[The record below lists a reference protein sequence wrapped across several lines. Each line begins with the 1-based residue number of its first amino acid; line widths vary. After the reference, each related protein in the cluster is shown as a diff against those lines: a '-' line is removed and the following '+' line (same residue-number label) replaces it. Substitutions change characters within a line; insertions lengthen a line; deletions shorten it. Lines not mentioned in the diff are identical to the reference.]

1 MKKLN
6 YIIGLSALII
16 LSAGCKKDLNRT
28 PTNAITA
35 DVAYNT
41 PAGYKQV
48 LAKMYGGFAL
58 TGNGGPDASVG
69 DVAGID
75 QGSSDFLRLF
85 WNLQELTTDE
95 AAIVW
100 NDPGL
105 QDFHVMN
112 WTSTNIMIRGLYS
125 RSMYHITAC
134 NEFIR
139 ESAEAKLS
147 SRNITGTEADNIRH
161 YQAEARF
168 LRAYEYWVLL
178 DLFGNPPFVTEND
191 PIGKFIPSQIKR
203 ADLFTYIESELKAI
217 EPLLV
222 DAKQNEYGR
231 ADKAAAN
238 ALLARLYLNAE
249 VYTGQA
255 RYTEAITAAQKVI
268 SSGYTLNPKYA
279 NLFLGDNNVNNPE
292 TILALNYDGVNSQTY
307 GGTTYLIN
315 AAISA
320 ALDPKT
326 FGVPNG
332 GWSGMRATKNLPLL
346 FADYSGATDKRAMF
360 AAGSIEM
367 NDITVYTDGLA
378 VTKFKNI
385 TSTGT
390 IPASANGVYAS
401 TDFPLFRLAEMYLVY
416 AEAVKR
422 GGTGAEGQ
430 AITYLNLLRTRAYGN
445 ASGNI
450 TSYTLNDVLDERG
463 RELYWEGFRRSDL
476 IRYGRFTGDN
486 YLWPWKGGA
495 KAGKG
500 VEAFRVLYP
509 LPSTDIIANPNL
521 VQNAGY

>member
-6 YIIGLSALII
+6 YIAGIFTLIV
-16 LSAGCKKDLNRT
+16 LSAGCQKDLNRV

-35 DVAYNT
+35 DVAYNS
-41 PAGYKQV
+41 PQGYKQV
-48 LAKMYGGFAL
+48 LAKIYGGFAL
-58 TGNGGPDASVG
+58 TGNGGPDATVG

-139 ESAEAKLS
+139 ESADAKVAG
-147 SRNITGTEADNIRH
+147 RNITGADAENIRH

-191 PIGKFIPSQIKR
+191 PIGKFIPQQIKR

-222 DAKQNEYGR
+222 DARQNEYGR

-249 VYTGQA
+249 VYTGQG
-255 RYTEAITAAQKVI
+255 RYNDAVTAAQKVI
-268 SSGYTLNPKYA
+268 TSGYTLNPKYA

-292 TILALNYDGVNSQTY
+292 TILALNYDGVNSQSY

-315 AAISA
+315 AAINA

-332 GWSGMRATKNLPLL
+332 GWGGMRSTKNLPLL
-346 FADYSGATDKRAMF
+346 FSDYSGATDKRAMF
-360 AAGSIEM
+360 AGNTIEM
-367 NDITVYTDGLA
+367 NDLTVYTDGLA

-390 IPASANGVYAS
+390 TPASANGVYAS

-416 AEAVKR
+416 AEAIKR
-422 GGTGAEGQ
+422 GGAGSEAT
-430 AITYLNLLRTRAYGN
+430 AIGYLNLLRTRAYGN

-450 TSYTLNDVLDERG
+450 TSYSLNDVLDERG

-476 IRYGRFTGDN
+476 IRYNRFTNDS
-486 YLWPWKGGA
+486 YLWPWKGGV

-500 VEAFRVLYP
+500 VEGFRSLYP

-521 VQNAGY
+521 VQNTGY

>member
-1 MKKLN
+1 MKKFN
-6 YIIGLSALII
+6 YIIGLSALIL
-16 LSAGCKKDLNRT
+16 LSAGCKKDLNRV

-35 DVAYNT
+35 DAAYSS

-58 TGNGGPDASVG
+58 TGNGGPDATVG

-85 WNLQELTTDE
+85 WNMQELTTDE

-112 WTSTNIMIRGLYS
+112 WTSTNIMVRGLYS
-125 RSMYHITAC
+125 RSMYHITAL

-139 ESAEAKLS
+139 ESTDAKLS

-178 DLFGNPPFVTEND
+178 DLYGNPPFVTEND
-191 PIGKFIPSQIKR
+191 PIGKFIPPQIKR

-222 DAKQNEYGR
+222 AAKQNEYGR

-249 VYTGQA
+249 VYTGKEHNTDA
-255 RYTEAITAAQKVI
+255 ANYAQKVI
-268 SSGYTLNPKYA
+268 GSGYTLNPKYA

-292 TILALNYDGVNSQTY
+292 TILALNYDGVNSQSY

-315 AAISA
+315 AAISG

-346 FADYSGATDKRAMF
+346 FADYSGATDKRAKF
-360 AAGSIEM
+360 ASGNIEM

-378 VTKFKNI
+378 VTKFSNI

-390 IPASANGVYAS
+390 IPASPNGVYAS
-401 TDFPLFRLAEMYLVY
+401 TDFPLFRLAEMYLIY
-416 AEAVKR
+416 IEAVKR
-422 GGTGAEGQ
+422 GGTGTEGQ
-430 AITYLNLLRTRAYGN
+430 AINYFNLLRTRAYGN

-500 VEAFRVLYP
+500 VENFRVLYP